1 MNFDKLT
8 DKERIEFAL
17 GSIKLISNYL
27 RGVNEEK
34 FENDMKTQDAVQY
47 RMFCIGNAIS
57 SVSEKLKER
66 HSIHWDL
73 YSILSFDNAEVMFD
87 LKQKDIENNE
97 SYESL
102 KSLFNILYDVYRQ
115 EFSDVLNSEK
125 KSYVGDYEYP
135 IKTKNSIWTVKN
147 K

>member
-17 GSIKLISNYL
+17 GSIKLINHYL

-34 FENDMKTQDAVQY
+34 FENDMKTQDAIQY
-47 RMFCIGNAIS
+47 RMSCIGNAINA
-57 SVSEKLKER
+57 VSEKLRER
-66 HSIHWDL
+66 YDILWGL
-73 YSILSFDNAEVMFD
+73 YVVLNIDSAELMFQ
-87 LKQKDIENNE
+87 LKQKDKETNE
-97 SYESL
+97 PYESL
-102 KSLFNILYDVYRQ
+102 KSLFNILYDVYRH
-115 EFSDVLNSEK
+115 EYSDVLDSEK
-125 KSYVGDYEYP
+125 KSYVEDYDYP